1 LKHVILGTAGHID
14 HGKTSLIRAVT
25 GIDTDRLKEEK
36 ARGITIEL
44 GFAWLDLPDGQRVGI
59 VDVPGHEKFVKNMV
73 AGATGIDVVAL
84 IIAADEG
91 VMPQTK
97 EHLDI
102 CNLLGVKHGLV
113 VLTKTDM
120 VDEEWLELVT
130 DDVRTFLQG
139 SFLEDAPVLPV
150 SSVTGLGVSEFVEV
164 LGTLCHSVPD
174 RSDKGLF
181 RLPVDR
187 VFSMKGF
194 GTVITGSL
202 VSGKIRVGENIVI
215 APSGI
220 ESKVRGI
227 QIHNEPVDEASAG
240 VRTAVNFQGLDRTS
254 VKRGDV
260 LARVNTLKP
269 SYMVDVVLEYIG
281 FQKKPLKN
289 RTKVRVYSGTS
300 ELEGYVIL
308 LDRDELHAGERA
320 AAQLRLD
327 APVSVVRDDRFVIRS
342 YSPIRTIGGGYVID
356 PFPKKH
362 KRHRDSV
369 MAHLHVLAEG
379 DTNKIITHHIS
390 YTGLAGASFADL
402 LIMTNLSEKELGQE
416 LQNLL
421 SRQVIIQVDRENR
434 VFVHASR
441 FEELKQKAVAL
452 LGAYHKEHPLK
463 AGMIKEVFK
472 AQLPR
477 DVDIR
482 IFNLLVQTLVKS
494 DTIVQEKEI
503 VRLADHEI
511 ALEADQKDLR
521 DKIENTY
528 ESSGLQPPYVKDL
541 VTSVGQNAG
550 HIKDVLGHM
559 LQEGIL
565 VKVKD
570 DLFFHKT
577 AIHGLKNR
585 LVDFLRENGD
595 ISTPKLK
602 EMTGV
607 SRKYMIPLIEYF
619 DDTKVTIRVGD
630 VRKLREG

>member
-1 LKHVILGTAGHID
+1 
-14 HGKTSLIRAVT
+14 
-25 GIDTDRLKEEK
+25 
-36 ARGITIEL
+36 
-44 GFAWLDLPDGQRVGI
+44 
-59 VDVPGHEKFVKNMV
+59 
-73 AGATGIDVVAL
+73 
-84 IIAADEG
+84 
-91 VMPQTK
+91 
-97 EHLDI
+97 
-102 CNLLGVKHGLV
+102 
-113 VLTKTDM
+113 
-120 VDEEWLELVT
+120 
-130 DDVRTFLQG
+130 
-139 SFLEDAPVLPV
+139 
-150 SSVTGLGVSEFVEV
+150 
-164 LGTLCHSVPD
+164 
-174 RSDKGLF
+174 
-181 RLPVDR
+181 
-187 VFSMKGF
+187 
-194 GTVITGSL
+194 
-202 VSGKIRVGENIVI
+202 
-215 APSGI
+215 
-220 ESKVRGI
+220 
-227 QIHNEPVDEASAG
+227 
-240 VRTAVNFQGLDRTS
+240 
-254 VKRGDV
+254 
-260 LARVNTLKP
+260 
-269 SYMVDVVLEYIG
+269 
-281 FQKKPLKN
+281 
-289 RTKVRVYSGTS
+289 
-300 ELEGYVIL
+300 
-308 LDRDELHAGERA
+308 
-320 AAQLRLD
+320 
-327 APVSVVRDDRFVIRS
+327 
-342 YSPIRTIGGGYVID
+342 
-356 PFPKKH
+356 
-362 KRHRDSV
+362 

-402 LIMTNLSEKELGQE
+402 LIMTNLPEKELGQE